1 MNALTDESL
10 AVLARGVR
18 LRADPLTGEPLLLFP
33 EGRNEIPTARVQENL
48 GQYSP
53 MQFWKLDD
61 LKKHAAE
68 IALIDP
74 TPETLE
80 ALKQA
85 GVQVEV
91 RFSKPLQV
99 VYLR

>member
-1 MNALTDESL
+1 MCGLE
-10 AVLARGVR
+10 
-18 LRADPLTGEPLLLFP
+18 
-33 EGRNEIPTARVQENL
+33 
-48 GQYSP
+48 
-53 MQFWKLDD
+53 
-61 LKKHAAE
+61 KHAAE
-68 IALIDP
+68 TALIDP

-99 VYLR
+99 VYVR

>member
-1 MNALTDESL
+1 MLHLEAKHYSRHPEE
-10 AVLARGVR
+10 VI
-18 LRADPLTGEPLLLFP
+18 LLVFP
-33 EGRNEIPTARVQENL
+33 EGKDEIPTARVQVNL

-68 IALIDP
+68 TALIDP

-85 GVQVEV
+85 GVQVEL
-91 RFSKPLQV
+91 RYKKPLQV